1 MNINAIPSLQRLKF
15 LILHY
20 GLFASIAHATAVLL
34 YAKLSPTLLPMTS
47 FRFYFP
53 MIEHSIVS
61 FICVLLGALLCL
73 YIAKK
78 EGDTE

>member
-1 MNINAIPSLQRLKF
+1 MNINLIPSIKKLKI

-34 YAKLSPTLLPMTS
+34 YAKLSPALMPMTS
-47 FRFYFP
+47 FAIYFP

-61 FICVLLGALLCL
+61 FICVLLGALLCF
-73 YIAKK
+73 YISKK
-78 EGDTE
+78 QADSK